1 MNSVRWRMFVSVSAV
16 ALFVGSLSLNAI
28 VPGEPFSRVL
38 DMGVAPAFLEP
49 SGRYPTTN
57 VLSEQQVRLTTD
69 VANRIVVYAGDLA
82 TVRVSAEQYARF
94 RETWLSED
102 AKLLA
107 YADLELPYS
116 GQPVIDTGQRRAPGW
131 LIRALLESGEVTVT
145 DERSSEDVEMILVRE
160 TAYVCGPLCGKAE
173 FTAEFPDGTVF
184 FRLEVAVF

>member
-16 ALFVGSLSLNAI
+16 TLFVGSLSLYAI
-28 VPGEPFSRVL
+28 APGEPFSRVL

-49 SGRYPTTN
+49 PGRYPATN
-57 VLSEQQVRLTTD
+57 VLSEQQVRLSTD
-69 VANRIVVYAGDLA
+69 EADRIVVYAGDLA
-82 TVRVSAEQYARF
+82 TIQVSAEQYTRF
-94 RETWLSED
+94 RDTWSGED
-102 AKLLA
+102 AKLPA

-116 GQPVIDTGQRRAPGW
+116 GQPVIDNGRRSAPGW

-145 DERSSEDVEMILVRE
+145 DERRSEQVELILVRE

-173 FTAEFPDGTVF
+173 FTAEFPDGIVF